1 MYQKVLLKTN
11 KNEVKTMTQK
21 KWANIDKKSRELVK
35 KLLRSIGAETILE
48 S

>member
-11 KNEVKTMTQK
+11 KNEVKKMTQK
-21 KWANIDKKSRELVK
+21 KWKNIDKKSRELVK
-35 KLLRSIGAETILE
+35 KLLRSIGAETIFE